1 MFFFVYCLKRVGFK
15 NLILFFCLCQKLV
28 VGLYQHYKQIDMQ
41 TKEEKREYMK
51 KYYQA
56 NKEKWAAYHREYDKI
71 RYQANKEKLI
81 AQMKVN
87 QDSKKDGYYTVYY
100 LKEEH
105 YAGMTSSLTI
115 RLKEHKNEYK
125 RHVEDVEIIGKYE
138 TKEEAS
144 RVEAELHSMGY
155 LGRHPKAKQQTLKQ
169 LL

>member
-1 MFFFVYCLKRVGFK
+1 
-15 NLILFFCLCQKLV
+15 
-28 VGLYQHYKQIDMQ
+28 MQ

-56 NKEKWAAYHREYDKI
+56 NKEKILPKQKKYN
-71 RYQANKEKLI
+71 QANKEEI
-81 AQMKVN
+81 AAYCIANKEKISAKKKVWYEA
-87 QDSKKDGYYTVYY
+87 KKDGYYTVYY